1 MNTNEYFDPEDTVG
15 CPIWDANLAI
25 NTEFSD
31 HIAQHGVLVVLWRF
45 LRALSERDGLTSATS
60 PNRKTPISRTCTT
73 AFTTPS
79 PAPGIDPEN

>member
-45 LRALSERDGLTSATS
+45 LRALSERDGLTQRDLSEQEDTHFKNMIKRVHYTITGAR
-60 PNRKTPISRTCTT
+60 N
-73 AFTTPS
+73 
-79 PAPGIDPEN
+79 

>member
-45 LRALSERDGLTSATS
+45 LRALSERDGLTQRDLSEQEDTHFKKMIKRVHYTITGAR
-60 PNRKTPISRTCTT
+60 N
-73 AFTTPS
+73 
-79 PAPGIDPEN
+79 

>member
-31 HIAQHGVLVVLWRF
+31 RIAQHGVSLLLWPF
-45 LRALSERDGLTSATS
+45 LRALPERDGLTQRELSEQEDTHFKNMIKRVHYTITGARNW
-60 PNRKTPISRTCTT
+60 P
-73 AFTTPS
+73 
-79 PAPGIDPEN
+79 